1 MESDPVTLP
10 ARDGNH
16 SEQQCSR
23 ACSPERRASGPGP
36 RRTRPRRVAGCGSTA
51 WHAEEGKTD
60 PQLNAFSRLPKDVIE
75 RILYTVDA
83 NVFASLALLNRK
95 WREIST
101 CSKLYHHHLLGCRT
115 PGSASHD
122 PASSLSASDDIKTV
136 RSRFTREARRNAFDV
151 FLRPRRT
158 LVNLISVSAS
168 SSSAFPQGEAFRF
181 EFSAKGRQLLA
192 LSSSR
197 IFVIDLTMD
206 PISVLHELKTMRRPL
221 IATIADEGTVL
232 AMVSSEHQAHIYT
245 LADGGTARLVQSI
258 GLSDVPRALAFSPDA
273 AILAVAYDGGIEVY
287 AIGEDVLS
295 TARRA
300 VRCVGVDLLTFCCD
314 GSMLLGAS
322 NNLRNSS
329 FVTISPPLCNDP
341 DVDLSVR
348 ELESRLWTTQILFPQ
363 VHEGYSHAV
372 LIPSIKGGDGSPW
385 FAGYN
390 IESKAFCL
398 APIDGPNAEAI
409 YFVGPGPDSDRDEPK
424 PYIFPAASG
433 NGELLAVGF
442 WESELW
448 VYGIPNMESH
458 ASTDSS
464 LGEAADGQEKV
475 PVWKSGSVATN
486 FNRLKKTID
495 GAKTFVHGSSLRVLG
510 GISAIK
516 WVHDQGS
523 GDTMSRKLCRLA
535 AVAPGG
541 VSSWLGA
548 ATGNMLPIDGGRILI
563 YDFEY
568 SPSNGKETE
577 ITIELGEV
585 EPTKLPEPGSN
596 LAQQVELERRR
607 THMNRRRGLGGCRDP
622 SSMNPPRGPWRN
634 QRLQPTSPANEGEDF
649 ALIDNPYNNSSP
661 RSRDTINRASAA
673 TNRLDPRYRNA
684 RQVQSD
690 GRRFRY
696 LPHES
701 DADNWVPPP
710 PPYTPNAEAPLPEH
724 LRRTLLPAATEPTP
738 RNDVGRN
745 QLRRSRTSR
754 LESMAQSV
762 IHRSSTRVN
771 RNSNTLLQPP
781 DISPTPR
788 PPLPMLNT
796 NYRASNY
803 SARSPNTTSPLQN
816 APVLLSEPHNAN
828 SQSAPASQQTT
839 QFRPSSHTIAGQA
852 STSTTSHQ
860 GPMQARIQNQ
870 NASLVPSAPHT
881 APLPRNALNMRSLP
895 PTPVEAETRRSWYN
909 TRPQAN
915 NLHHGTPHPRPASHG
930 NPVASSLRVHQ
941 RNNLGLS
948 ADHVLAARSHGVQRS
963 RSRSQDAGRLMPLA
977 NYGLR
982 DRRTGRNVLGSQS
995 SDWLSEGGS
1004 QGGRRD
1010 GKCAVM

>member
-51 WHAEEGKTD
+51 WHAEEGKKD
-60 PQLNAFSRLPKDVIE
+60 PQLNAFSRLPRDVIE
-75 RILYTVDA
+75 RLSKRRHRTGLGSSTPGEGKSSFPSSRVAQQENGERIP
-83 NVFASLALLNRK
+83 LAPSFTIITS
-95 WREIST
+95 WAAVP
-101 CSKLYHHHLLGCRT
+101 

-122 PASSLSASDDIKTV
+122 PASRLSASDDIKT
-136 RSRFTREARRNAFDV
+136 
-151 FLRPRRT
+151 
-158 LVNLISVSAS
+158 
-168 SSSAFPQGEAFRF
+168 GEAFRF

-206 PISVLHELKTMRRPL
+206 PISVRHELKTMRRPL

-398 APIDGPNAEAI
+398 APIDSPNAEAI

-464 LGEAADGQEKV
+464 LGDAADGQEKV

-495 GAKTFVHGSSLRVLG
+495 GAKTFVHGTSLRLLG

-548 ATGNMLPIDGGRILI
+548 ATGDMLPIDGGRILI

-673 TNRLDPRYRNA
+673 TIALIHDTVMPGRYNRT
-684 RQVQSD
+684 VE
-690 GRRFRY
+690 GF
-696 LPHES
+696 
-701 DADNWVPPP
+701 
-710 PPYTPNAEAPLPEH
+710 
-724 LRRTLLPAATEPTP
+724 
-738 RNDVGRN
+738 
-745 QLRRSRTSR
+745 
-754 LESMAQSV
+754 
-762 IHRSSTRVN
+762 
-771 RNSNTLLQPP
+771 
-781 DISPTPR
+781 DIF
-788 PPLPMLNT
+788 
-796 NYRASNY
+796 A
-803 SARSPNTTSPLQN
+803 
-816 APVLLSEPHNAN
+816 
-828 SQSAPASQQTT
+828 
-839 QFRPSSHTIAGQA
+839 
-852 STSTTSHQ
+852 
-860 GPMQARIQNQ
+860 
-870 NASLVPSAPHT
+870 
-881 APLPRNALNMRSLP
+881 
-895 PTPVEAETRRSWYN
+895 
-909 TRPQAN
+909 
-915 NLHHGTPHPRPASHG
+915 
-930 NPVASSLRVHQ
+930 
-941 RNNLGLS
+941 
-948 ADHVLAARSHGVQRS
+948 
-963 RSRSQDAGRLMPLA
+963 
-977 NYGLR
+977 
-982 DRRTGRNVLGSQS
+982 
-995 SDWLSEGGS
+995 
-1004 QGGRRD
+1004 
-1010 GKCAVM
+1010 